1 MRAQLITPDYP
12 QPERGNSPPYIAET
26 YMYLLRP
33 ASPHFASLEIP
44 TSLPACRRTT
54 TRPSR
59 HRDYT
64 MQYCTFA
71 AAQLTRD
78 PSAPSLSLALS
89 LSRSLSIS
97 SPLSLLYYRSHRF
110 KYRVSAPICA
120 VSPGTQQQ
128 GERIY
133 MHASVR
139 DSIIQAGIRSASKYR
154 ICHKGRHRYRE
165 MYLRLPDRLF

>member
-1 MRAQLITPDYP
+1 
-12 QPERGNSPPYIAET
+12 
-26 YMYLLRP
+26 
-33 ASPHFASLEIP
+33 
-44 TSLPACRRTT
+44 
-54 TRPSR
+54 
-59 HRDYT
+59 

-78 PSAPSLSLALS
+78 PSAPSLTLAL
-89 LSRSLSIS
+89 
-97 SPLSLLYYRSHRF
+97 PLSPFLLLSPSYITARIASNIGSLR
-110 KYRVSAPICA
+110 RLRCA

>member
-1 MRAQLITPDYP
+1 
-12 QPERGNSPPYIAET
+12 
-26 YMYLLRP
+26 
-33 ASPHFASLEIP
+33 
-44 TSLPACRRTT
+44 
-54 TRPSR
+54 
-59 HRDYT
+59 

-78 PSAPSLSLALS
+78 PSAPSLTLALS
-89 LSRSLSIS
+89 LSPFPLLSPSYITARIASNIGSLRR
-97 SPLSLLYYRSHRF
+97 LR
-110 KYRVSAPICA
+110 CA